1 MRLLETTERHLP
13 ISLGLIGGQKA
24 ATSTLHRMLVNHP
37 EVVGGP
43 EKKMRFLMRED
54 GDWDD
59 PDYGELDLEESTVRL
74 AQKLGLTPTPTWT
87 GPTGQR

>member
-1 MRLLETTERHLP
+1 
-13 ISLGLIGGQKA
+13 
-24 ATSTLHRMLVNHP
+24 MLVNHP

-43 EKKMRFLMRED
+43 KKKRRFLMRED

-74 AQKLGLTPTPTWT
+74 AQKLGLTPPRPGRARAVSGTASSSPA
-87 GPTGQR
+87 